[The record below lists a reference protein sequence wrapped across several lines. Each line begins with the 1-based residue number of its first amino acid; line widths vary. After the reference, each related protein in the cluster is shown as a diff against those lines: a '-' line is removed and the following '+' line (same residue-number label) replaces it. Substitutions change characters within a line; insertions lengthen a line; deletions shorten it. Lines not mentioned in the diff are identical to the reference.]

1 VPIFPGARL
10 LLVFACLAV
19 LHSGVRAQTEPPPE
33 STFSDRWQAAPA
45 QRPQKRVEDASRQKS
60 VIGLPQALYLIRSTL
75 LTLNDANRS
84 GNYTVLRDLAAPGF
98 RDKNSPADLARI
110 FTDLRDRHFD
120 LFSAALIAPEL
131 SAPPH
136 EEAGL
141 LRLTGTFP
149 TRPLQIRF
157 DLLFQKIENQWRLFG
172 ISVQTPNAPPLAARN
187 TPGKKQ

>member
-1 VPIFPGARL
+1 VPAISPGARL
-10 LLVFACLAV
+10 LFVFALLAV
-19 LHSGVRAQTEPPPE
+19 LHGGARAQTEPSAE
-33 STFSDRWQAAPA
+33 STFSDRWRAAPVPH
-45 QRPQKRVEDASRQKS
+45 PQKVAGASQDKA
-60 VIGLPQALYLIRSTL
+60 VIGVPQALYLIRSTL

-110 FTDLRDRHFD
+110 FTDLRERHFD

-187 TPGKKQ
+187 IPGKQQ